1 MKVIRSN
8 IPTSFTRVA
17 LSEEA
22 VLQGRMFYQQQLD
35 VMQNRMADI
44 AEEILN
50 LTFSDNKD
58 DKYGLQL
65 AYLQGQLSIVSLQIA
80 ESTEANITVISNLKD
95 EDN

>member
-1 MKVIRSN
+1 MKVLRTV

-17 LSEEA
+17 LSEEQ
-22 VLQGRMFYQQQLD
+22 VTQGKLFHQQQLD

-44 AEEILN
+44 AEEVIN
-50 LTFSDNKD
+50 LTFSENKD

-65 AYLQGQLSIVSLQIA
+65 AYLQGQLSIISLQVA
-80 ESTEANITVISNLKD
+80 ESVEANHNLISNLQE